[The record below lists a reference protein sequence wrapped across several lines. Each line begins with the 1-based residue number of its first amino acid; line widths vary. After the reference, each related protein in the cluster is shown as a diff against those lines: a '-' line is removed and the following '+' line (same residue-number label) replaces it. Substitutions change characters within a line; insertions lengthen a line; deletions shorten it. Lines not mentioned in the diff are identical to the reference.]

1 MRIPRG
7 SCKTEAVGFEA
18 EDEALGF
25 EAEAVGFEAE
35 AAENVPRGCLRRGSA
50 SRQHITSII
59 VNKIH

>member
-1 MRIPRG
+1 VRIPRG

-25 EAEAVGFEAE
+25 EAEAE